1 MEGTIGA
8 ITIFAADFQP
18 RNYAFCSGQIIAIS
32 QNTAL
37 FSILGT
43 TYGGNGVQ
51 TFALP
56 DLRSRCP
63 VSQGAGPGISPYSL
77 GEMTGTETVTLNA
90 NNLPSHLHNGGMVV
104 SLQVFNADGDL
115 QVADAAYLASN
126 PGGFTLTPGAGQTMK
141 APVYTGTTIGTA
153 GSSSPISLLS
163 PYLAINYVICM
174 YGIFPSRN

>member
-8 ITIFAADFQP
+8 ITIFAADFEP
-18 RNYAFCSGQIIAIS
+18 KYFAFCSGQIIQIS

-63 VSQGAGPGISPYSL
+63 VSQGQGNGLSNYTL
-77 GEMTGTETVTLNA
+77 GEMTGFESVLLNA
-90 NNLPSHLHNGGMVV
+90 NNLPSHVHNGAMQVH
-104 SLQVFNADGDL
+104 LQAFGTDGDS
-115 QVADAAYLASN
+115 QSPDAAYPAGN
-126 PGGFTLTPGAGQTMK
+126 PGGYSNTAGAGQTMQP
-141 APVYTGTTIGTA
+141 PVYTGTTIGPA
-153 GSSSPISLLS
+153 GSSSPINLLS

-174 YGIFPSRN
+174 YGIYPSRN